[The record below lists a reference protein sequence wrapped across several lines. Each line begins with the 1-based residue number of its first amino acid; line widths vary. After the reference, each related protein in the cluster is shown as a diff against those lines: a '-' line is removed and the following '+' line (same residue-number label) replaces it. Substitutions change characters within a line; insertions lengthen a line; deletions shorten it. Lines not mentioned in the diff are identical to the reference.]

1 MHLLK
6 VSGINEMKIKQ
17 VAVLAMTAG
26 LVTACA
32 VAPKGNFVT
41 APSTPAPEG
50 KAGVWLSSQES
61 AIGDAVY
68 NLYLTPNGQYAVCGD
83 YLGETIQG
91 SSGKLTMNND
101 KLSTIHSSGYMSEVS
116 FIGNTMAIK
125 DFMTFSKA
133 DHPTANCYKFFKD
146 RGMIE

>member
-1 MHLLK
+1 
-6 VSGINEMKIKQ
+6 MKIKQ
-17 VAVLAMTAG
+17 LAVLALATG

-41 APSTPAPEG
+41 ASSAPAPEG

-68 NLYLTPNGQYAVCGD
+68 NLYLTPEGQYAVCGD

-91 SSGKLTMNND
+91 SSGKLTMNNG
-101 KLSTIHSSGYMSEVS
+101 KLSTIQSSGYMSEVN
-116 FIGNTMAIK
+116 FIGDKMVIK

-133 DHPTANCYKFFKD
+133 DHPTANCHKFFKD
-146 RGMIE
+146 RGMID